1 MRTPRDLSDKYWNS
15 LTPEHQALYQLI
27 RPQPKAAYSAD
38 TGLLEIEK
46 FIAEQTNNMQ
56 MMGGSFEL
64 VPDFQRGH
72 VWTVEQRKSYVE
84 ALFKSTASTH
94 ILFNCPGWLR
104 SDGDDGDIAAHTF
117 QCIDGLQRLTS
128 VRQFVA
134 GDLSVFNGMTADDFK
149 GSPFDLKRYR
159 LKFSVYE
166 FSHRAELLQFYLD
179 LNGGTVH
186 AQSELDRVQQLLDEI
201 VTPDEALCL
210 GDRP

>member
-1 MRTPRDLSDKYWNS
+1 M
-15 LTPEHQALYQLI
+15 
-27 RPQPKAAYSAD
+27 
-38 TGLLEIEK
+38 
-46 FIAEQTNNMQ
+46 
-56 MMGGSFEL
+56 
-64 VPDFQRGH
+64 
-72 VWTVEQRKSYVE
+72 EQRKSYVE

-104 SDGDDGDIAAHTF
+104 SNGDDGDIAAHTF

-166 FSHRAELLQFYLD
+166 LSHRAELLQFYLD
-179 LNGGTVH
+179 LNGGTAH

-201 VTPDEALCL
+201 VTPDQALCL
-210 GDRP
+210 DDRP